1 MPTDRR
7 ATTSAAHRDAET
19 ASTRF
24 TRDDDAARET
34 FALVATRA
42 APTDARRAT
51 RTERER
57 DLNFKSSRRA
67 ER

>member
-1 MPTDRR
+1 VRHIATPRR
-7 ATTSAAHRDAET
+7 RRRDA
-19 ASTRF
+19 
-24 TRDDDAARET
+24 RDDDAARKT

-42 APTDARRAT
+42 APTDAHGAT
-51 RTERER
+51 RGARER